1 MGVTEN
7 IEERLSFV
15 LSLVGSSAFYEE
27 RQEGYSE
34 LSTIKKNNFFV
45 LPVCLS
51 EIERFDAGNFNV
63 LSAWVIEM
71 TGFFVSE

>member
-15 LSLVGSSAFYEE
+15 RSLVGSSAFYEE

-34 LSTIKKNNFFV
+34 LSTIKKINFFV

-51 EIERFDAGNFNV
+51 GNQPFDAGKTETCNHEH
-63 LSAWVIEM
+63 S
-71 TGFFVSE
+71 